1 MSSTAAT
8 TDRPRRDNPTIER
21 LKSLEFWSEQAA
33 IIGLLIAVVV
43 FSILSSTFLTGAN
56 ISDLLVSAAILVL
69 LAIGQQFVVAVAGI
83 DLSLGATL
91 PLGAC
96 VIGLTVATHGWSL
109 GPGMAA
115 AVVVCTAVGIVNG
128 TIIAKVDVSDFIV
141 TLGTFGVVN
150 GLALISVDG
159 TSVAVNSTFL
169 QDLALNSF
177 LGIRWFV
184 WIGLVVAVVAHLAI
198 FRTRFGLG
206 LLATGGDR
214 AAARS
219 MGIRVDRRRI
229 AAYAISGALA
239 GLAAILLVARTGS
252 ADPAL
257 QTNLLLSSIAAVVLG
272 GSSLFGGKAS
282 IVGTIAGA
290 LLLTALINGFT
301 LLEISEYYQ
310 PIAVGLVVI
319 SAAVLSRFQGRTG

>member
-83 DLSLGATL
+83 DLSVGATL

-177 LGIRWFV
+177 V
-184 WIGLVVAVVAHLAI
+184 WICLVVAVVAHLAI

-319 SAAVLSRFQGRTG
+319 SAAVLSRFQGRTD